1 MITNLLS
8 SKASGHFTLMG
19 MNSATGKT
27 LLCIRILAAKILSV
41 TDVKGFDY
49 CTSIPYDPS
58 KTTKKNVGR
67 GKKFTGLPVWKFNGE
82 LIPGLMWM
90 YPKVSIIY
98 DILTEALKY
107 LDQLNV
113 FERLQDGPTQFG
125 LLGGHVSRL
134 QLPLLEYINY
144 TTPDEQSKW
153 IFTLGTPN
161 TKHIWC

>member
-1 MITNLLS
+1 
-8 SKASGHFTLMG
+8 
-19 MNSATGKT
+19 
-27 LLCIRILAAKILSV
+27 
-41 TDVKGFDY
+41 
-49 CTSIPYDPS
+49 
-58 KTTKKNVGR
+58 
-67 GKKFTGLPVWKFNGE
+67 
-82 LIPGLMWM
+82 M
-90 YPKVSIIY
+90 YPKVSITY
-98 DILTEALKY
+98 DILAEALKY

-161 TKHIWC
+161 TKYVWKLGDRCHQNGFWNMAMTSEKRRPFIFQT